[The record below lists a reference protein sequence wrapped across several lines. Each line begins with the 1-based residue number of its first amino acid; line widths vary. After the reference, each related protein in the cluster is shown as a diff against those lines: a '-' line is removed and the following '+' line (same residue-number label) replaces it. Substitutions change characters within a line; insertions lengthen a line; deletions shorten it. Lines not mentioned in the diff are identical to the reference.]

1 MMPGPQTPVD
11 GRFHVA
17 MKTPIER
24 AVELAIGESDALR
37 RQREWLA
44 EENVRLKMELARLTE
59 ENDALRFSAEVWIRV
74 YERQLTRANQA
85 PVAAAELRRKA
96 RDEN

>member
-1 MMPGPQTPVD
+1 
-11 GRFHVA
+11 
-17 MKTPIER
+17 MKAPIER

-44 EENVRLKMELARLTE
+44 EENVRLKMELARVTE

-74 YERQLTRANQA
+74 YERQLILANQA
-85 PVAAAELRRKA
+85 LSKLLSFADELARRTKPE
-96 RDEN
+96 R